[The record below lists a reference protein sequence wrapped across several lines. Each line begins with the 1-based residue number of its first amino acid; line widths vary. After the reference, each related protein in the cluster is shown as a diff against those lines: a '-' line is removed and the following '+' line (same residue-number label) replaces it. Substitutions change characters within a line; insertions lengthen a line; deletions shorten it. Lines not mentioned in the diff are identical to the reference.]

1 MRRLRQLSDIQEL
14 HKTATLLLVKDF
26 ESDRHRW
33 LSLEARHSP
42 GSKKRLCKPVYGGKR
57 STQAIRLTPTIAF
70 QVQKMGLRI
79 KAYRPQ
85 QWG

>member
-57 STQAIRLTPTIAF
+57 SPQAIRLMMAMAF
-70 QVQKMGLRI
+70 LPPHLILRI